1 MPFLSFAQEVTQVKA
16 TKKLRIKNIYP
27 KLATVKLHINQK
39 NETIMNDVITK
50 EALFNHPIDK
60 VWNAISKAEEIS
72 TWFIKA
78 DFKAEKGYKYT
89 FTSEPNEKGCTT
101 ISGEVK
107 EANPYTLVYTWIVAD
122 TKVETT
128 VKWKLETTPNGT
140 KLLLEHSG
148 ISNYQG
154 ETAIKM
160 FESFNGGWNNCIKE
174 LLAYLKTEIHA
185 G

>member
-1 MPFLSFAQEVTQVKA
+1 
-16 TKKLRIKNIYP
+16 
-27 KLATVKLHINQK
+27 
-39 NETIMNDVITK
+39 MNDIIKK
-50 EALFNHPIDK
+50 EALFNHSIGK

-78 DFKAEKGYKYT
+78 DFKAEKGYQYT
-89 FTSEPNEKGCTT
+89 FFSNPEHEGCTT

-107 EANPYTLVYTWIVAD
+107 TASPYTLIYTWIVAN
-122 TKVETT
+122 TNVETT
-128 VKWKLETTPNGT
+128 VKWELETTEHGT
-140 KLLLEHSG
+140 KLYLEHSG

-160 FESFNGGWNNCIKE
+160 FESFNGGWDNCISE
-174 LLAYLKTEIHA
+174 LAGYLKNLVNA